1 MARLKISH
9 RLIFGFGFML
19 LLLCGAVGTAVWE
32 ANGVQSDNARIVNLR
47 VPTAAASSDITK
59 SIYASLAAL
68 RGWMLT
74 GNQAFKVERTAVWQH
89 IAEQRAAIDTLSES
103 WTNPDN
109 VQKWTDFKSILDEFS
124 VAQDKVEKI
133 ANTADEQPA
142 TKMLVDQ
149 AAPLAGVMVETIT
162 KMIDAELA
170 GTGEAGDRVRL
181 LGMMADVRGSLG
193 LSLANIRAY
202 LLTGETKFVDNFN
215 TLWAKN
221 QRRFTELSKAT
232 HLMSSAQRAA
242 FSDYSKS
249 LERFAPLPPEMFAIR
264 GSKQWNMAN
273 HLLVT
278 EAAPRAGKLLT
289 ILLGEKQADGTRVGG
304 IVANQKA
311 LLDSDAADAESAINV
326 MVTAQWV
333 LLGLGVVFGAIVAF
347 LTLRSIAPPI
357 NAMTVAMRQ
366 LAEGELETEVPGQNR
381 RDEIGD
387 MSGAVQVFKDNAIR
401 NRELEAS
408 QEEQKRRLEE
418 EKRTA
423 MNELADDFDT
433 SVGSIVETLS
443 AAAAQ
448 MQVTAQSMA
457 SVSEETS
464 NQAVAVSSASE
475 EASAN
480 VQTVASS
487 AEELTSSIG
496 EINQRVTEASLES
509 KKAVTEVAKTSE
521 RMGAL
526 AQTAEK
532 VGEVINMISGI
543 AEQTNLLAL
552 NATIESARAGEAGK
566 GFAVVANEVKALA
579 TQTAQATDDISS
591 QIKEIQSATTEAVT
605 SMTDV
610 RAVIDGLEQIS
621 GTIAAAMEEQ
631 GAVTQEI
638 ARSVQDAASGTQE
651 VSQNISGVTQAS
663 QETGAASSQ
672 VMSQATELSDQAASL
687 KKEVTNFVAQVRTG

>member
-1 MARLKISH
+1 
-9 RLIFGFGFML
+9 ML
-19 LLLCGAVGTAVWE
+19 LLLCTAVGMSVWKVT
-32 ANGVQSDNARIVNLR
+32 GVQEDNARVVNLR
-47 VPTAAASSDITK
+47 VPTADASSQMTRD
-59 SIYASLAAL
+59 IYASLAAL

-74 GNQAFKVERTAVWQH
+74 GNEAFKVERAAVWAN
-89 IAEQRAAIDTLSES
+89 IAEERAAMDELAAN

-109 VQKWTDFKSILDEFS
+109 VESWTEFKSTLDEFS

-133 ANTADEQPA
+133 ANSADEQPA
-142 TKMLVDQ
+142 TKMLVDE
-149 AAPLAGVMVETIT
+149 AAPLAGTMVKAIT

-170 GTGEAGDRVRL
+170 GTDGTGDRVQF

-202 LLTGETKFVDNFN
+202 LLTGEAKFVENFEA
-215 TLWAKN
+215 LWAKN
-221 QRRFTELSKAT
+221 KRRFEDLSAASYM
-232 HLMSSAQRAA
+232 MSAAQRAA
-242 FSDYSKS
+242 FSDYSES
-249 LERFAPLPPEMFAIR
+249 LKKFTPLPAEMFAIR
-264 GSKQWNMAN
+264 GSKKWNMAN

-289 ILLGEKQADGTRVGG
+289 ILLGEKQADGTRIGG
-304 IVANQKA
+304 MVANQKS
-311 LLDSDAADAESAINV
+311 LLDGDAKQSEDSINF
-326 MVTAQWV
+326 MVTMQWM
-333 LLGLGVVFGAIVAF
+333 LLGFGIVIGAIVAL

-357 NAMTVAMRQ
+357 NAMTVAMGR
-366 LAEGELETEVPGQNR
+366 LSDGELDTEIPGQNR
-381 RDEIGD
+381 GDEIGD
-387 MSGAVQVFKDNAIR
+387 MSAAVQVFKENAIR
-401 NRELEAS
+401 NRDLEAS
-408 QEEQKRRLEE
+408 QQEQERKAEA
-418 EKRTA
+418 EKRAA
-423 MNELADDFDT
+423 MNELADDFDA
-433 SVGSIVETLS
+433 SVGGIVETVS
-443 AAAAQ
+443 QAAAQ
-448 MQVTAQSMA
+448 MQTTAQSMA

-464 NQAVAVSSASE
+464 NQAVAVASASE

-496 EINQRVTEASLES
+496 EINQRVAEASAES
-509 KKAVTEVAKTSE
+509 KKAVAEVAKTTE
-521 RMGAL
+521 QMGAL

-532 VGEVINMISGI
+532 IGEVINMISGI

-579 TQTAQATDDISS
+579 TQTAQATDDISN

-610 RAVIDGLEQIS
+610 RSVIDGLEQIS

-638 ARSVQDAASGTQE
+638 ARSVQEAAAGTQE
-651 VSQNISGVTQAS
+651 VTQNISGVTQAS
-663 QETGAASSQ
+663 QETGSASSQ
-672 VMSQATELSDQAASL
+672 VMSKASELSSQADSL
-687 KKEVTNFVAQVRTG
+687 KKEVANFVAQVRTG

>member
-1 MARLKISH
+1 MSHLKISH
-9 RLIFGFGFML
+9 RLIGGFAFML
-19 LLLCGAVGTAVWE
+19 LLLCGAVGVAVWE
-32 ANGVQSDNARIVNLR
+32 VSGVQRDNHRIVHLR
-47 VPTAAASSDITK
+47 VPTAEASSEMTRNIF
-59 SIYASLAAL
+59 ASLAAL

-74 GNQAFKVERTAVWQH
+74 GNEAFKVERAAVWAE
-89 IAEQRAAIDTLSES
+89 ITEQRASMDALAEN

-109 VQKWTDFKSILDEFS
+109 VAKWNEFKTTLNEFS
-124 VAQDKVEKI
+124 AAQDKVEAI
-133 ANTADEQPA
+133 ANSPDEQPA
-142 TKMLVDQ
+142 TKMLVEQ
-149 AAPLAGVMVETIT
+149 AAPLAAVMVKAIT
-162 KMIDAELA
+162 KMIDVELA
-170 GTGEAGDRVRL
+170 STNGTGDRVQF

-202 LLTGETKFVDNFN
+202 LLTGDDKFVANFEK
-215 TLWAKN
+215 LWAKN
-221 QRRFTELSKAT
+221 TRRYADLSNASYM
-232 HLMSSAQRAA
+232 MSPEQRAA
-242 FSDYSKS
+242 FSDYSES
-249 LERFAPLPPEMFAIR
+249 LKKFAPMPVEMFAIR

-278 EAAPRAGKLLT
+278 EAAPRAGALLT
-289 ILLGEKQADGTRVGG
+289 ILLGAKQPDGTRNGG
-304 IVANQKA
+304 MVANQKA
-311 LLDSDAADAESAINV
+311 LLHGDAKNSEASINL
-326 MVTAQWV
+326 MVTVQWV
-333 LLGLGVVFGAIVAF
+333 LLAAGVVFGTVVAL

-357 NAMTVAMRQ
+357 NAMTAAMRR
-366 LAEGELETEVPGQNR
+366 LAEGELETEVPGQDR
-381 RDEIGD
+381 GDEIGD

-401 NRELEAS
+401 NKELEAS
-408 QEEQKRRLEE
+408 QEEQKRRMEE
-418 EKRTA
+418 EKRAA
-423 MNELADDFDT
+423 MNELADDFDA
-433 SVGSIVETLS
+433 SVGRIVDSLS
-443 AAAAQ
+443 QAAAQ
-448 MQVTAQSMA
+448 MQSTAQSMA

-496 EINQRVTEASLES
+496 EINQRVSEASSES
-509 KKAVTEVAKTSE
+509 KKAVTQVAKTTE
-521 RMGAL
+521 QMGAL

-532 VGEVINMISGI
+532 IGEVINMISGI

-579 TQTAQATDDISS
+579 TQTAQATDDISN

-638 ARSVQDAASGTQE
+638 ARSVQEAATGTQE
-651 VSQNISGVTQAS
+651 VTQNIAGVTQAS
-663 QETGAASSQ
+663 QETGSASSQ
-672 VMSQATELSDQAASL
+672 VMAQASQLSDQAASL
-687 KKEVTNFVAQVRTG
+687 KNEVGNFVAQVRTG